1 MPNAIKPSEISE
13 VLLSQLR
20 DIKSDLQF
28 EEIGKVL
35 QVSDGVVRIYGLDH
49 AEAGELLDC
58 GNGVMAV
65 VMNLEPDN
73 VGAVLMGPTD
83 LLKEGAVV
91 RRTRRIAS
99 IPVGEALVGRVVDP
113 LGNPLDG
120 LGNIGGEKVDMPLER
135 KAPGVIYRQPVNE
148 PLQTGLKAIDAMI
161 PIAAASANSS
171 SATARPARRPWRSTP
186 SSTSGTIS

>member
-1 MPNAIKPSEISE
+1 MANAIKPSEISD

-58 GNGVMAV
+58 GDGVMAV

-83 LLKEGAVV
+83 LLKEGAIV
-91 RRTRRIAS
+91 RRTRRIA
-99 IPVGEALVGRVVDP
+99 
-113 LGNPLDG
+113 
-120 LGNIGGEKVDMPLER
+120 
-135 KAPGVIYRQPVNE
+135 
-148 PLQTGLKAIDAMI
+148 
-161 PIAAASANSS
+161 
-171 SATARPARRPWRSTP
+171 
-186 SSTSGTIS
+186 

>member
-1 MPNAIKPSEISE
+1 MPNA
-13 VLLSQLR
+13 
-20 DIKSDLQF
+20 
-28 EEIGKVL
+28 EIGKVL

-113 LGNPLDG
+113 LPW
-120 LGNIGGEKVDMPLER
+120 
-135 KAPGVIYRQPVNE
+135 
-148 PLQTGLKAIDAMI
+148 
-161 PIAAASANSS
+161 SARLR
-171 SATARPARRPWRSTP
+171 A
-186 SSTSGTIS
+186 SSTASRCTSRCRRASRPSTR

>member
-1 MPNAIKPSEISE
+1 MANAIKPSEISE

-58 GNGVMAV
+58 GDGVMAV

-73 VGAVLMGPTD
+73 VGAVLMGASPPFPWASRSW
-83 LLKEGAVV
+83 AVSWIRSAIRWTV
-91 RRTRRIAS
+91 SATSAERRSTC
-99 IPVGEALVGRVVDP
+99 PW
-113 LGNPLDG
+113 
-120 LGNIGGEKVDMPLER
+120 
-135 KAPGVIYRQPVNE
+135 
-148 PLQTGLKAIDAMI
+148 
-161 PIAAASANSS
+161 SARLRASS
-171 SATARPARRPWRSTP
+171 SASR
-186 SSTSGTIS
+186 